1 MKARQIFKS
10 TTCIGICLLVG
21 CQILVAQSVSQT
33 DSLPTPFRKGRWY
46 LGLSGIISSSANKV
60 RGTDERSNTNR
71 YGMSMDGGKF
81 FKDRWLIGGII
92 EITGTEFTGSADF
105 TTETLFIGP
114 LISRYFSPSSQGSL
128 YLSLS
133 PGYSRYRDFVS
144 VEQPTAS
151 LEQSSS
157 GNGFGIITSLGYSY
171 VVHDRISFDIGFV
184 LSQSWF
190 RVELDTGTPDIE
202 ESDDIAI
209 SNVAFTFGFN
219 ILLEKLLQ

>member
-1 MKARQIFKS
+1 MKAPFFNKIAISLGF
-10 TTCIGICLLVG
+10 CLILG
-21 CQILVAQSVSQT
+21 CQILVAQSVSQSDT
-33 DSLPTPFRKGRWY
+33 LPTPFRKGRWN
-46 LGLSGIISSSANKV
+46 LGLSGIISSSANKI

-92 EITGTEFTGSADF
+92 EFSGTEFTGSADF

-144 VEQPTAS
+144 IEQPTAS

-157 GNGFGIITSLGYSY
+157 GDGFGIITSLGYSY
-171 VVHDRISFDIGFV
+171 VVRDRISFDIGFV
-184 LSQSWF
+184 ISQSWF
-190 RVELDTGTPDIE
+190 KVDLDTGTPDIE